1 MPTTP
6 VPAPH
11 SSAPAPR
18 RRGRVV
24 ALVAGGAVSVLLLAA
39 LAQGCASLAGGA
51 VLSETAY
58 REHLR
63 YTREAG
69 ENAVRRLGIDPDS
82 AIKRKEMANASCMDD
97 LGMDPDGVT
106 RDRPTITWTPDFGGA
121 AAYTAA
127 VDTLRKEWSARG
139 LTVEDVPAPAAGEPG
154 AGLPGVRATD
164 DRGVELSLRPDRYDG
179 EPTLTADGGCVRHQG
194 YLTEW

>member
-1 MPTTP
+1 MTTTP
-6 VPAPH
+6 APAPH
-11 SSAPAPR
+11 SPAPR

-24 ALVAGGAVSVLLLAA
+24 APVAGGAVWVLLLAA
-39 LAQGCASLAGGA
+39 LAQGCAWPAGGA

-63 YTREAG
+63 HTREAG
-69 ENAVRRLGIDPDS
+69 EDAVRRLGVDPDS
-82 AIKRKEMANASCMDD
+82 VIKRQEMANASCVDD
-97 LGMDPDGVT
+97 LGMDSEGVT
-106 RDRPTITWTPDFGGA
+106 RDRPTVTWTPGFASD

-127 VDTLRKEWSARG
+127 VDALRKEWSAQD

-164 DRGVELSLRPDRYDG
+164 DRGVELSLRPDRYGG

>member
-1 MPTTP
+1 MTTTP
-6 VPAPH
+6 APAPH
-11 SSAPAPR
+11 ASAPAPR

-24 ALVAGGAVSVLLLAA
+24 ALVAGGAAPVLLLAA
-39 LAQGCASLAGGA
+39 LAQGCGSSAGGA

-63 YTREAG
+63 HTREAG
-69 ENAVRRLGIDPDS
+69 ENAVRSLGVDPDS
-82 AIKRKEMANASCMDD
+82 VIKRRETANASCKDD
-97 LGMDPDGVT
+97 LGVDPDGVT
-106 RDRPTITWTPDFGGA
+106 RDRPTVDWTPGFASG

-139 LTVEDVPAPAAGEPG
+139 LTVEDLPAPAGGEPG
-154 AGLPGVRATD
+154 AGLPGVRTKD
-164 DRGVELSLRPDRYDG
+164 DRGIELSLRPDRYDG

-194 YLTEW
+194 YLTDW